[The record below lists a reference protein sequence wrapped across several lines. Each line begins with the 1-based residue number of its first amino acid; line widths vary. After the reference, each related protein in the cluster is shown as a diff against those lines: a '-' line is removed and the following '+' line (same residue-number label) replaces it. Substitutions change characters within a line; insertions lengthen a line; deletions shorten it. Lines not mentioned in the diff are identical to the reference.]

1 MDGKVGEDLPGE
13 PEFGNAGVVEGGVA
27 GGHGRGDVLVL
38 TAHDDDGE
46 RGVEQV
52 VTPHK
57 DGVEYALDRYGDV
70 ASDRLVVQDK
80 DKCLM
85 LRSHEI
91 NLSHYPDV
99 I

>member
-38 TAHDDDGE
+38 ASHDDDGE

-57 DGVEYALDRYGDV
+57 EGVEYALDRYRC
-70 ASDRLVVQDK
+70 SK
-80 DKCLM
+80 
-85 LRSHEI
+85 
-91 NLSHYPDV
+91 
-99 I
+99 